1 MKIVFSVSM
10 QEKKKKENSFN
21 KTMLIASKSAKK

>member
-1 MKIVFSVSM
+1 MKIEFSVSM
-10 QEKKKKENSFN
+10 QEKKKENSFS